1 MPAALLGHTT
11 SLRINLQKVY
21 DQKGREDKRRSGYW
35 RLRGG
40 VIGVLVKNLG
50 GVTGYQK
57 HPEFNSRN
65 ITHLAA

>member
-1 MPAALLGHTT
+1 MPATFLGHTT
-11 SLRINLQKVY
+11 SLRINLQKAY
-21 DQKGREDKRRSGYW
+21 DQKGRKGKRRSGYW

-57 HPEFNSRN
+57 HPELNSHN
-65 ITHLAA
+65 ITQLAT